1 MVIVL
6 SDASCRVRVDSRHG
20 HREVTGPALVVAPPG
35 RSEVT
40 ALTDGEVTRLLEATE
55 IGWAERASN
64 AADYTRPHPR
74 VSPLHR
80 WPEPPGPEQVRV
92 YPLDEVPADPTRF
105 GRIFRTRSFMV
116 NFLLPN
122 DGPRDPTK
130 LSPHTHD
137 DFEQISY
144 AVTGEF
150 VHHIRTPWGADR
162 AQWVPDQHQAVGSPS
177 VAIIPPPTVHTTE
190 ASGADRNWLV
200 DIFSPPRAD
209 FSAKPRLGPQRLG
222 LPCTRGHR
230 VIGFRDLLDREQA
243 PLGTWVKLPTVESV
257 ELMALAGFDFVVIDL
272 EHSPMTLESAATL
285 IAVARGRGTCPLVR
299 VPDHSPAW
307 IQRCL
312 DAGASG
318 ILAPHVDTV
327 DQAQSVARSARFEP
341 AGTRVSAPPAGQAT
355 GGCGR

>member
-1 MVIVL
+1 VYDSEDPRSTLGGSTATAARPASGEAIAAPAYTDFSRTSPDEVSAAGSQTWVVRAQNLILARTTAVAGDSLGAADLAGEMVIVV
-6 SDASCRVRVDSRHG
+6 SDASCRVRVDTRHG

-40 ALTDGEVTRLLEATE
+40 ALTDGEVIRLLEATE
-55 IGWAERASN
+55 DGWAERASN

-74 VSPLHR
+74 VTPLHR

-190 ASGADRNWLV
+190 ASGLDRNWLV

-209 FSAKPRLGPQRLG
+209 FSAKPGWVLNASDYP
-222 LPCTRGHR
+222 
-230 VIGFRDLLDREQA
+230 A
-243 PLGTWVKLPTVESV
+243 PEGTV
-257 ELMALAGFDFVVIDL
+257 
-272 EHSPMTLESAATL
+272 
-285 IAVARGRGTCPLVR
+285 
-299 VPDHSPAW
+299 
-307 IQRCL
+307 
-312 DAGASG
+312 
-318 ILAPHVDTV
+318 
-327 DQAQSVARSARFEP
+327 
-341 AGTRVSAPPAGQAT
+341 
-355 GGCGR
+355 